1 MGTTT
6 LVRWGNG
13 QGVRLSREAMERAGL
28 QVGDSLEVNAEN
40 GVITLVPAKKRY
52 VDIPD
57 YRRLFRGYEGPV
69 PVEDGFAS
77 PAGRETM

>member
-1 MGTTT
+1 MSTTT
-6 LVRWGNG
+6 LVKWGNG
-13 QGVRLSREAMERAGL
+13 QGVRLSKETMERAGL

-40 GVITLVPAKKRY
+40 GMITLIPAKRRY

-57 YRRLFRGYEGPV
+57 YRQLFKGYNGPA

-77 PAGRETM
+77 SVGQETN